1 LTFQG
6 NERKEIFSDDLAGV
20 KLLDISARSAELSG
34 IEVHA
39 YVLMDNLFH
48 LLDK

>member
-20 KLLDISARSAELSG
+20 KLLEISAKSPELRG

-39 YVLMDNLFH
+39 YVRMDNLFSSS
-48 LLDK
+48 